1 VPANLP
7 PPWLSVQSLPSRAAS
22 APFRPTPFLRS
33 LIASL
38 PLPSRPP
45 PPNSSPF
52 SSTPPRFAS
61 SSSVACSM
69 LSPHQKRKERKKK
82 KINAQLIISFL
93 ARSSSR
99 TFMPP
104 FPTPPRCVICSS
116 DSVAIFLLLEGLI
129 CFCFR
134 MLLLVS

>member
-1 VPANLP
+1 MAERAVAALQSCFGALPADTVPAVVDCVLA
-7 PPWLSVQSLPSRAAS
+7 SSLE
-22 APFRPTPFLRS
+22 
-33 LIASL
+33 
-38 PLPSRPP
+38 
-45 PPNSSPF
+45 SSPSQLF
-52 SSTPPRFAS
+52 SVLLDPSKVCFLLLGCLLNAK
-61 SSSVACSM
+61 
-69 LSPHQKRKERKKK
+69 SPSKKKRKKKK

>member
-82 KINAQLIISFL
+82 ENQCSIDNFLSCQEQQQDLHAAISHAAALCHLLFRFGRNLPPSRRAYLFL
-93 ARSSSR
+93 
-99 TFMPP
+99 F
-104 FPTPPRCVICSS
+104 
-116 DSVAIFLLLEGLI
+116 
-129 CFCFR
+129 
-134 MLLLVS
+134 